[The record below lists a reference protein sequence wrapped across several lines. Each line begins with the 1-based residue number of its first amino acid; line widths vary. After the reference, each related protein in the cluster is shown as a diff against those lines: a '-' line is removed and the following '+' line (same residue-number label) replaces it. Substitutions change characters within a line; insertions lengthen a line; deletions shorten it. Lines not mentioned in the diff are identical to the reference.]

1 MSLSKHPLRPYLVV
15 FAGALFFLFEFINMN
30 SFNPLNESLRIAFHV
45 NAEAISNLS
54 AMYFYANVIF
64 LIPAG
69 LLLDRISTRKMLL
82 VAFAVCIASTCV
94 FALTHSFEVAKVSR
108 FITGMGSTLCLLS
121 TVKLTS
127 RWVKPHLAGF
137 VIGAAITLAMLGGM
151 LAQNIGHLALALG
164 SWRYALLFIAGLGLI
179 FMAII
184 FFCVFDCP
192 PSKRTQCD
200 NECQALKDEG
210 FWHGIGLAVKNLQIW
225 MAGLYTNFLS
235 IPIIVLGA
243 LWGKDYLIRSHGLT
257 PTHASTCAS
266 LIFLGMIF
274 GSPAFGWISDR
285 LSLRKL
291 PMITGAVLSLITIV
305 IVMFVPHLSY
315 CSLLVLFFLLGFFP
329 GSQVITYPLII
340 EITPKRLT
348 ASAESLAATLIMSAG
363 AIFQPLYGYI
373 MQQHW
378 NGKMV
383 HGIKLYPAAAYNH
396 AMWILPI
403 TFIVSILLACCLKET
418 HCKSLQE

>member
-1 MSLSKHPLRPYLVV
+1 
-15 FAGALFFLFEFINMN
+15 
-30 SFNPLNESLRIAFHV
+30 
-45 NAEAISNLS
+45 
-54 AMYFYANVIF
+54 
-64 LIPAG
+64 
-69 LLLDRISTRKMLL
+69 
-82 VAFAVCIASTCV
+82 
-94 FALTHSFEVAKVSR
+94 
-108 FITGMGSTLCLLS
+108 
-121 TVKLTS
+121 
-127 RWVKPHLAGF
+127 
-137 VIGAAITLAMLGGM
+137 
-151 LAQNIGHLALALG
+151 
-164 SWRYALLFIAGLGLI
+164 
-179 FMAII
+179 
-184 FFCVFDCP
+184 
-192 PSKRTQCD
+192 
-200 NECQALKDEG
+200 
-210 FWHGIGLAVKNLQIW
+210 
-225 MAGLYTNFLS
+225 
-235 IPIIVLGA
+235 
-243 LWGKDYLIRSHGLT
+243 
-257 PTHASTCAS
+257 
-266 LIFLGMIF
+266 LGMIF